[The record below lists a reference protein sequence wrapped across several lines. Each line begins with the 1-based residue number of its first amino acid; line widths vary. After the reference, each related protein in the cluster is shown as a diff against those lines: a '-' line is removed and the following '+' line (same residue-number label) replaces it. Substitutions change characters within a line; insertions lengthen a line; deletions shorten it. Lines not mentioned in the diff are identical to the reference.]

1 MTKRSIMMVQ
11 QVQRSAIW
19 LFALISI
26 AFFSHDAHADKL
38 LDTLKVSDTCGSVY
52 ADKLA
57 SCTPFR
63 CTKPSPMAMMFGFPS
78 EGEIDKMPPEQQQKM
93 RASMAAAEKKMQAM
107 SEEERAA
114 MKAKM
119 TSILEIK
126 GPDAQ
131 GRCQTTTI
139 AVPGQQMDCL
149 FDKTQLAK
157 LADYTRLAA
166 TAEHIHVKSTS
177 SVVDGKMVT
186 EQIDTIGGKEMV
198 NPWTAA
204 LNHGQCRMLKEDADL
219 GGVSMDEMN
228 RMSHFEFN
236 LLERGKHVDGHI
248 QILNSA
254 DGKVLFDKDVKTSL
268 NAREINLKPG
278 TFDIKVVSKNPQ
290 LAPVWFRGLKLGE
303 ANVFRKNIEFYA
315 ISGTLKLTVRL
326 NGKKSNFGIYMI
338 DPETQKWIYKSP
350 MGNKP
355 VFQFS
360 PASITLPESLSGRYD
375 VFVATVPEQSFKV
388 PDDAKYQQFH
398 LTIKNG
404 ETVEKILDF
413 GEAIAVSPKAE
424 KHAVAAVAKAAPKAK
439 FPVTYEHGMERNT
452 DRPEGAFLRQFVP
465 ASADPS
471 LCQQACQDS
480 VQCKVWTYV
489 KPNTVQ
495 GPSPNCWL
503 KSSMSSAYP
512 NDCCTLGIKAAQ

>member
-1 MTKRSIMMVQ
+1 MALQ
-11 QVQRSAIW
+11 QIQRLAIG
-19 LFALISI
+19 LLALIPI
-26 AFFSHDAHADKL
+26 AFFSPATHAGKL
-38 LDTLKVSDTCGSVY
+38 LDTLKVPDTCGSAY

-57 SCTPFR
+57 VCTPFH
-63 CTKPSPMAMMFGFPS
+63 CQKPSPMAMISGFPS
-78 EGEIDKMPPEQQQKM
+78 ADELKQMLPEQQHEMQK
-93 RASMAAAEKKMQAM
+93 SMVAAEKKLQGM
-107 SEEERAA
+107 SEEERTA
-114 MKAKM
+114 MKARM

-139 AVPGQQMDCL
+139 AVPGQRMDCAL
-149 FDKTQLAK
+149 DQSLLAK
-157 LADYTRLAA
+157 VADYTRLAA
-166 TAEHIHVKSTS
+166 TADHIQVKSS
-177 SVVDGKMVT
+177 SHVVNGKMVT
-186 EQIDTIGGKEMV
+186 EQIDTIDGKEMV

-219 GGVSMDEMN
+219 GGVSMGEMN
-228 RMSHFEFN
+228 RMSHLEFS

-254 DGKVLFDKDVKTSL
+254 DGKVLFDKEVKTSL
-268 NAREINLKPG
+268 NAREINLQPG

-303 ANVFRKNIEFYA
+303 ANVFRKNVEFYA
-315 ISGTLKLTVRL
+315 ISGTLKLMVRL

-375 VFVATVPEQSFKV
+375 VFVATVPERSFKV

-424 KHAVAAVAKAAPKAK
+424 KHAVAAVAKAAPKTK
-439 FPVTYEHGMERNT
+439 FPVTDEHGMEQNT
-452 DRPEGAFLRQFVP
+452 DRPEGALLRRFVP
-465 ASADPS
+465 ASADPR
-471 LCQQACQDS
+471 LCQKACQNS
-480 VQCKVWTYV
+480 TQCKVWTYV

-503 KSSMSSAYP
+503 KSGMSRAYP
-512 NDCCTLGIKAAQ
+512 NDCCTSGIKAAQ